1 MAGLTRDQ
9 RERFDRLL
17 EAEINALPP
26 QVRQWLDEVPV
37 IVEDEP
43 SEELLDEMDVADDD
57 DLMGVHS
64 GIPLTQRSVEDHPDV
79 PDHILIFRRPI
90 YETAGWPGAV
100 DRRALRREVH
110 VTLLHEIGHHFG
122 LDEDDLARL
131 GYE

>member
-1 MAGLTRDQ
+1 MAGLTRAQ

-17 EAEINALPP
+17 EAEIEALPP
-26 QVRQWLDEVPV
+26 QVRRWLDEVPV

-43 SEELLDEMDVADDD
+43 SEQLLDEMAVGDDD

-64 GIPLTQRSVEDHPDV
+64 GIPLTQRSVEDQPDV

-90 YETAGWPGAV
+90 YETAGWPGAI
-100 DRRALRREVH
+100 DRRELCREIH

-122 LDEDDLARL
+122 LDEDDLTRL

>member
-1 MAGLTRDQ
+1 MAGLTREQ

-26 QVRQWLDEVPV
+26 QVLQWLDEVPV

-43 SEELLDEMDVADDD
+43 DEQLLDEMDVDDDD

-64 GIPLTQRSVEDHPDV
+64 GIPLTQRSVEDQPDV
-79 PDHILIFRRPI
+79 PDHIMIFRRPI
-90 YETAGWPGAV
+90 YETAGWPGEI
-100 DRRALRREVH
+100 DRRALRREIH